1 VGQAS
6 TAFHLVAS
14 FQSAGGGKYSQRY
27 ASPAQN
33 KLPLSNRKTERSLH
47 AEFERVRPGIFGAL
61 LDQLAIGIRQLPDT
75 HLANPPRMAD
85 FATWSVACGLDVDG
99 FETAYA
105 ANRQAAIDVIL
116 EHDPL
121 AQGVQALVKKEWEGT
136 ATELLDLLGPSIKI
150 ANPKVLSD
158 ELMRLS
164 PMLRSIGVDI
174 SRQKRKAEGRRI
186 KIVRRWTQAS

>member
-1 VGQAS
+1 
-6 TAFHLVAS
+6 
-14 FQSAGGGKYSQRY
+14 
-27 ASPAQN
+27 
-33 KLPLSNRKTERSLH
+33 
-47 AEFERVRPGIFGAL
+47 
-61 LDQLAIGIRQLPDT
+61 
-75 HLANPPRMAD
+75 
-85 FATWSVACGLDVDG
+85 
-99 FETAYA
+99 
-105 ANRQAAIDVIL
+105 
-116 EHDPL
+116 
-121 AQGVQALVKKEWEGT
+121 VQALVKKEWEGT